1 MSNVVTGPQGG
12 IRPKTAVAGSAIS
25 KGQLLKRG
33 ADANTLIPN
42 TAGTIA
48 TIGCAA
54 DDQDTA
60 ARTFMYHDSPGETCQ
75 VRSGAAFALD
85 AKLSSDAS
93 GRAITAIATHIPF
106 AVAREAA
113 TAADQLVVAEILTQ
127 GLPVL

>member
-1 MSNVVTGPQGG
+1 MSNVVAGPQGG
-12 IRPKTAVAGSAIS
+12 IHPKTAVAGAAVS
-25 KGQLLKRG
+25 KGQALKRG

-48 TIGCAA
+48 TIGVAA

-60 ARTFMYHDSPGETCQ
+60 GRTFMYHDVPGETIY

-85 AKLSSDAS
+85 AKLMPDGT
-93 GRAITAIATHIPF
+93 GRAITATATNIPY
-106 AVAREAA
+106 AIAREAA
-113 TAADQLVVAEILTQ
+113 TAADQLVVAELITQ

>member
-1 MSNVVTGPQGG
+1 MSNVVSGPQGG
-12 IRPKTAVAGSAIS
+12 MRPKTGIAGAAIA
-25 KGQLLKRG
+25 KGQVLKRG

-48 TIGCAA
+48 SIGVAL

-60 ARTFMYHDSPGETCQ
+60 NRSFMYEDEAGKTVS

-106 AVAREAA
+106 AIAREAA
-113 TAADQLVVAEILTQ
+113 TAADQWVVAELISQ